1 MTIKCNYK
9 GLETLKVKQDM
20 LNDDF
25 VYQTVKQ
32 CRKDI
37 LKLNDRQLKEWIR
50 QIVWCTM
57 DYSNVDVK
65 EIRRHLKE
73 DWA

>member
-1 MTIKCNYK
+1 MKIKCDYK
-9 GLETLKVKQDM
+9 NLETLKVKQDM
-20 LNDDF
+20 FNDDF

-32 CRKDI
+32 TRDKI
-37 LKLNDRQLKEWIR
+37 LKLNNSELKEWIKSM
-50 QIVWCTM
+50 IWCSM

-65 EIRRHLKE
+65 EIRRHLEE

>member
-9 GLETLKVKQDM
+9 NLETLKVKQDM
-20 LNDDF
+20 FNDDF

-32 CRKDI
+32 TRDKI
-37 LKLNDRQLKEWIR
+37 LKLNNSELKEWIKSM
-50 QIVWCTM
+50 IWCTM